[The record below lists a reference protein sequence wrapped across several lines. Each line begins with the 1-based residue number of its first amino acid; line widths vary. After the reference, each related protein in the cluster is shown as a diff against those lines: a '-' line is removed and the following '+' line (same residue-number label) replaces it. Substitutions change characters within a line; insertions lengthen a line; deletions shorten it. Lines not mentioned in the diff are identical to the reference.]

1 MNWQANWIWNSRLDS
16 PRNEWHCFR
25 KTFEIEEAEIEQAV
39 LSLTADSRYVL
50 YVNGEQVGR
59 GPVRSWTTKQFYDS
73 YDIKRYLKAGTVNTI
88 AALVLHFG
96 VSNFYYVRG
105 RGGLLAQ
112 LDYNQST
119 VVTDDTWLTSK
130 HNGQQSLASRMSC
143 QQAFSEHID
152 ARLWNADWMMPGYD
166 DKQWEPAAVIG
177 PAGTAPWTS
186 LVERD
191 IPFLTEEAIMPSRVS
206 SLRKITSF
214 DFTASLDIRA
224 IMMPDSA
231 DHANIIGY
239 TGYIAA
245 SIYSDTETNAV
256 IGFMDSRDCMNMIS
270 INGRLFTRDQITVHE
285 PEQYIEATL
294 RKGNNLIL
302 IDVSGQRVHLG
313 KLQIGIKTDATASL
327 ELRGLFEEERLLP
340 NGIYRIGP
348 FHAGVLL
355 DHQPEP
361 LIDHEYPLY
370 KELIHQVKSEAD
382 LLSYQEWMS
391 LVDERLISPAD
402 VFSLCVYR
410 STSAQLAVPRQL
422 QRAVIAHSEP
432 AAIPVFE
439 AHDTELVIDFGKE
452 YSGFL
457 QFEIEAEEGA
467 VLDWYGY
474 EYERHDY
481 RQDTFGL
488 DHTLR
493 YISSGGRQ
501 FYESPIR
508 RGFRYMALNVR
519 NASEPVKLYQVKAIQ
534 SNYPV
539 AETGHFESSDP
550 LLNDIWAIAR
560 HTTKL
565 CMEDTFVDCPAYEQ
579 VFWVGD
585 SRNEALVNNYLFGE
599 TGIIERCLRL
609 VPDSKHETPLY
620 MDQVPS
626 GWSSV
631 IPNWTFFWAIACC
644 EYYEQTGDLD
654 FAKEM
659 YPHIAYT
666 LEHYMLKID
675 ERGLFDVKGWNLL
688 DWSPIDQPN
697 DGVVTHQNMF
707 LVKTLKLAAQMGRLV
722 GESASGG
729 IFDTAAEKLR
739 EAINA
744 QLWNDE
750 KRIYIDCIHAGG
762 RRSDIVSM
770 QTQVVALLTGVV
782 TEDRRADIEQYVA
795 EPPQHF
801 VQIGSPFMSFFYYEA
816 LSLLNKGQIMLDDI
830 RRNYGNMIKHGATT
844 CWEQYPNF
852 RENRANP
859 NMLSRSHCHAWSAA
873 PAYFLPREVLGV
885 KSAAPGWSV
894 VDVAPQP
901 YDLQWARGSVP
912 HPDGGTI
919 DVDWELDEAGASMH
933 IRIAYPAHIK
943 LNIVVPE
950 GYQATIEEV
959 PLAL

>member
-1 MNWQANWIWNSRLDS
+1 MDWQANWIWNERLDS

-25 KTFEIEEAEIEQAV
+25 KSFEITEAAIEAAM
-39 LSLTADSRYVL
+39 LHLTADSRYVL

-59 GPVRSWTTKQFYDS
+59 GPTRSWTSKQFYDS
-73 YDIKRYLKAGTVNTI
+73 YDLKHDLKAGTTNTI
-88 AALVLHFG
+88 AVLVMHFG

-112 LDYNQST
+112 LNYNQST
-119 VVTDDTWLTSK
+119 VVTDDSWLTSK
-130 HNGQQSLASRMSC
+130 HEGQQSLTPRMSC
-143 QQAFSEHID
+143 QHAFSEYID
-152 ARLWNADWMMPGYD
+152 ARLWDSDWMMPSYND
-166 DKQWEPAAVIG
+166 RRWEPASVIG
-177 PAGTAPWTS
+177 PAGIAPWTS

-191 IPFLTEEAIMPSRVS
+191 IPFLTEEAVMPSRVS
-206 SLRKITSF
+206 SLHKFTTF
-214 DFTASLDIRA
+214 DFTASLNIRA
-224 IMMPDSA
+224 IMMPDSV
-231 DHANIIGY
+231 DHANVIGY

-245 SIYSDTETNAV
+245 SIYSDTETKAI
-256 IGFMDSRDCMNMIS
+256 IGFMDSRDCMKLVS
-270 INGRLFTRDQITVHE
+270 VNGHLFTREQITVKE
-285 PEQYIEATL
+285 PEQYIEVTL
-294 RKGNNLIL
+294 NEGENFVL
-302 IDVSGQRVHLG
+302 IDVSGRVHLG
-313 KLQIGIKTDATASL
+313 KLQIGIKTEKPSAL
-327 ELRGLFEEERLLP
+327 ELRGPFEDDHPLGNR
-340 NGIYRIGP
+340 ICRIGP

-355 DHQPEP
+355 DHQEEP
-361 LIDHEYPLY
+361 LIDYEYPLY
-370 KELIHQVKSEAD
+370 KELIHRVKTPSG
-382 LLSYQEWMS
+382 LLAYQEWMS
-391 LVDERLISPAD
+391 PVDERLISPVD

-410 STSAQLAVPRQL
+410 SESVQLTVPRGL
-422 QRAVIAHSEP
+422 QKAVIANSEP

-439 AHDTELVIDFGKE
+439 GFDTELVIDFGKE

-457 QFEIEAEEGA
+457 QFEFEAETGA

-481 RQDTFGL
+481 RQDTYGL

-493 YISSGGRQ
+493 YVSSGGRQ

-519 NASEPVKLYQVKAIQ
+519 NTSQPVKLYQVKVIQ

-539 AETGHFESSDP
+539 AEVGHFECSDP
-550 LLNDIWAIAR
+550 LLNDIWHISR

-620 MDQVPS
+620 MNQVPS

-644 EYYEQTGDLD
+644 EYYEQSNDLD

-675 ERGLFDVKGWNLL
+675 ERGLFNVKGWNLL

-697 DGVVTHQNMF
+697 NGVVTHQNMF

-722 GESASGG
+722 GASDSGN
-729 IFDTAAEKLR
+729 IFDTAADKLR
-739 EAINA
+739 DSINA

-750 KRIYIDCIHAGG
+750 KRVYIDCIHADG

-770 QTQVVALLTGVV
+770 QTQVVALLTNVV
-782 TEDRRADIEQYVA
+782 TEERRAVIEQYVV
-795 EPPQHF
+795 EPPTHF

-816 LSLLNKGQIMLDDI
+816 LSLLNKGQLMLDDV

-852 RENRANP
+852 KENRANP

-885 KSAAPGWSV
+885 KSAAPGWSS
-894 VDVAPQP
+894 VDITPQP
-901 YDLQWARGSVP
+901 YDLKWARGSVP

-919 DVDWELDEAGASMH
+919 DIDWELDQAGTSLH

-943 LNIVVPE
+943 VNIVVPE
-950 GYQATIEEV
+950 GYQATIEKV
-959 PLAL
+959 PME